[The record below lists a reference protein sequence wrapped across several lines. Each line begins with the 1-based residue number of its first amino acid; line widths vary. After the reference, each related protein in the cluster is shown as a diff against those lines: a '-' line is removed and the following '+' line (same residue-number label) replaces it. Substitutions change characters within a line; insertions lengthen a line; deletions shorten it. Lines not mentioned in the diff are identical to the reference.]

1 MSLKATLVEILEQQV
16 EGRGTAGI
24 AVITAGTAEP
34 VTAWVP
40 GSADEEPAYLA
51 YSITKTFIA
60 ALVLLLRDE
69 RRVSLDDR
77 LARWFPALAGAERIS
92 LRQLLNHTAGVP
104 DYGGVRAYHDDVRA
118 SPSTPWSFERFV
130 AETLEKGLSFE
141 PGSGWAYS
149 NPGYMFLKRVTEQV
163 GGGSFATLIIERIA
177 RPLGLVRTFVPES
190 VGDLATLAPAFS
202 RSLADDAAP
211 RDIRDSYHPGWV
223 SHGVVAS
230 TPTEIAC
237 FFDALFRGHLI
248 SSASLQELTT
258 LVPISAARVEP
269 GPWSRPAY
277 GLGIMADAA
286 SRWGRLWGHNGGGPG
301 YTTSAFHAPDLGGAS
316 VCAMCALEEAP
327 GAEQLVFA
335 VLDVLRRTGTEATT
349 SSS

>member
-40 GSADEEPAYLA
+40 GSAD
-51 YSITKTFIA
+51 
-60 ALVLLLRDE
+60 
-69 RRVSLDDR
+69 
-77 LARWFPALAGAERIS
+77 
-92 LRQLLNHTAGVP
+92 VP
-104 DYGGVRAYHDDVRA
+104 DYGRVRAYHDDVRA
-118 SPSTPWSFERFV
+118 SPSAPWSFERFV

-211 RDIRDSYHPGWV
+211 RDIRDSYHPRWL

-237 FFDALFRGHLI
+237 
-248 SSASLQELTT
+248 
-258 LVPISAARVEP
+258 
-269 GPWSRPAY
+269 
-277 GLGIMADAA
+277 
-286 SRWGRLWGHNGGGPG
+286 
-301 YTTSAFHAPDLGGAS
+301 
-316 VCAMCALEEAP
+316 
-327 GAEQLVFA
+327 
-335 VLDVLRRTGTEATT
+335 
-349 SSS
+349 

>member
-1 MSLKATLVEILEQQV
+1 MSLKATLVEIIEQQV
-16 EGRGTAGI
+16 ERRGTAGI
-24 AVITAGTAEP
+24 AVITAATAGP

-141 PGSGWAYS
+141 PGGGWAYS
-149 NPGYMFLKRVTEQV
+149 NPGYMFLKRITEQV
-163 GGGSFATLIIERIA
+163 ADSSFATLVLERIA
-177 RPLGLVRTFVPES
+177 RPLGLGRTFVPES
-190 VGDLATLAPAFS
+190 VGDLATLAPASS
-202 RSLADDAAP
+202 RSLADDAVP
-211 RDIRDSYHPGWV
+211 RDVRDSYHPGWV

-237 FFDALFRGHLI
+237 FFDALFRGRLI
-248 SSASLQELTT
+248 SSVSLQELTT
-258 LVPISAARVEP
+258 LVPVSAARVESAHWGRP
-269 GPWSRPAY
+269 GY
-277 GLGIMADAA
+277 GLGIMGDAV

-301 YTTSAFHAPDLGGAS
+301 YTTSAFHAPDLGGVS
-316 VCAMCALEEAP
+316 VCAMCALEEKST
-327 GAEQLVFA
+327 AEQLVFA
-335 VLDVLRRTGTEATT
+335 VLDALRGTSTGATP